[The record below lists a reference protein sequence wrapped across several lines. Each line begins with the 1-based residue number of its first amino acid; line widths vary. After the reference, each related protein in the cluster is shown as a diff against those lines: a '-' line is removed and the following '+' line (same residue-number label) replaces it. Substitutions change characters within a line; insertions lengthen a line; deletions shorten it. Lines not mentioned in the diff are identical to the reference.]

1 MDNINNMEKQAV
13 KRATKTTTA
22 AQSAARSAAPQ
33 AAPAKGAPAPRAAQ
47 KPAPRRREIEEEE
60 VYSDE
65 DYDSD
70 ESEYSTDSEYD
81 DPIEYLEARRQFALE
96 NTLGFNVNDNVIVRK
111 EDETEG
117 TKGVV
122 MKILHRPT
130 ATPSG
135 WLVGVKLSNG
145 KSDYFDSDDCYPDF

>member
-1 MDNINNMEKQAV
+1 MDKQAV
-13 KRATKTTTA
+13 KKTTKAAPA
-22 AQSAARSAAPQ
+22 AQASTARSAA
-33 AAPAKGAPAPRAAQ
+33 AAPAKGAPRQGGAAQ

-96 NTLGFNVNDNVIVRK
+96 NTLGFNVGGNVIVRK
-111 EDETEG
+111 EDEADG

-135 WLVGVKLSNG
+135 WLVGVKLANG